1 MVFNRV
7 YRLEIQSVMLLF
19 STPLVYCC
27 PSTFSLTFPIPKVT
41 VQYIQTISVGDP
53 EPDPH
58 VFGPPPD
65 PDPGSLP
72 FLINVLSGLKLCLAK

>member
-27 PSTFSLTFPIPKVT
+27 PSTFSLTFPLPKVN
-41 VQYIQTISVGDP
+41 VQYILYTDNQCW
-53 EPDPH
+53 
-58 VFGPPPD
+58 
-65 PDPGSLP
+65 GS
-72 FLINVLSGLKLCLAK
+72 GT